1 MKLYIVQLV
10 FLIILLINTKSNG
23 LNDRTNSIDQD
34 LNNIL
39 NSFSQDFDDKQYDT
53 NNDQEKNSKKP
64 HLLVKKTKE
73 TTQLLTKIPVK
84 TESNTHGSEQ
94 TTQHSSQ
101 WTMFFILCILGIS
114 IILIHI
120 LIETHFHYL
129 PESVAVV
136 FLGALIGLLF
146 KLLSFWNIADWS
158 VSKHYISN

>member
-1 MKLYIVQLV
+1 MKLYIVQLF
-10 FLIILLINTKSNG
+10 FLMILLINTKSNG

-53 NNDQEKNSKKP
+53 SDQEKNSKKP

-73 TTQLLTKIPVK
+73 TTQLLTTIPVK
-84 TESNTHGSEQ
+84 IESNSHGSEQ
-94 TTQHSSQ
+94 TNQHSSQ

-158 VSKHYISN
+158 VSKHFILN

>member
-1 MKLYIVQLV
+1 MKLNIVQLV
-10 FLIILLINTKSNG
+10 FLIILIINTKSFG
-23 LNDRTNSIDQD
+23 LNDRTNTIEKD
-34 LNNIL
+34 LNNFL
-39 NSFSQDFDDKQYDT
+39 NNFPQIENNDDKQYDAIDLE
-53 NNDQEKNSKKP
+53 NNLKKP

-73 TTQLLTKIPVK
+73 TTQLSTVSAK
-84 TESNTHGSEQ
+84 TESNSHVPEQ
-94 TTQHSSQ
+94 TSQHSSQ

-146 KLLSFWNIADWS
+146 KLLSYWKIADWS
-158 VSKHYISN
+158 VSI